1 MVGAGAGPEPVAHLS
16 ATPRNLNWNQGRPQM
31 RAGHLASLGRASGI
45 WAKKEKNGA
54 MAKEEDGTLK
64 LGRKRN
70 LYKHR

>member
-1 MVGAGAGPEPVAHLS
+1 MVGAGAGPEPVAHRS
-16 ATPRNLNWNQGRPQM
+16 AAPRNLNWNQGRPQM
-31 RAGHLASLGRASGI
+31 HAGHLAPLGRTSGI
-45 WAKKEKNGA
+45 WVKKEKNGA